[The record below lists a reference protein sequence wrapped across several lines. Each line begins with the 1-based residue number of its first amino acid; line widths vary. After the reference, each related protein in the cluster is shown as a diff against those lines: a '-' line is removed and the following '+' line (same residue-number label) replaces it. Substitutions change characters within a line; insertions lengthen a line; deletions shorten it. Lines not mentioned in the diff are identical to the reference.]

1 MYGNPRTKSIDDS
14 GKESSLFVV
23 RCTTC
28 FSYIISP
35 RRSQHTV
42 NNDPYTYCSTCTFLM
57 QIACVCKPC
66 IICVHNS
73 NFVFLLIY
81 FIHIFIYTYLSLDIF
96 QFWFLIFI
104 FIFFFFILFSIIQ
117 RVHLCTN
124 KYASLARNLLHLERI
139 INCIDVLFYGLL
151 RPKSSDSRR
160 IAILCFTFAYCIV
173 SCIIVSRHVSSL
185 LAFQFFSL
193 SLFFFFFYLHVMSL
207 HDPFLFDLI
216 LVNIYMYTWRDL
228 KLIEIQIETDRHNYF
243 LLAIIKI
250 YSN

>member
-1 MYGNPRTKSIDDS
+1 M
-14 GKESSLFVV
+14 
-23 RCTTC
+23 
-28 FSYIISP
+28 
-35 RRSQHTV
+35 
-42 NNDPYTYCSTCTFLM
+42 
-57 QIACVCKPC
+57 
-66 IICVHNS
+66 HNS

-81 FIHIFIYTYLSLDIF
+81 FIHIYIYTYLSLDIYSILVF
-96 QFWFLIFI
+96 YFYFH
-104 FIFFFFILFSIIQ
+104 FFFFILFSIIQ

-193 SLFFFFFYLHVMSL
+193 SLFFFFYLHVMSL

-216 LVNIYMYTWRDL
+216 LVNIYICIRGG
-228 KLIEIQIETDRHNYF
+228 I
-243 LLAIIKI
+243 
-250 YSN
+250 